1 MATVT
6 HILIIKGHRTAGGSW
21 PEDRVS
27 QSWIAVLEWLGRV
40 VEWRLCD
47 RFTIGTWI
55 SIHHILGRRQS
66 LPTTEVAWREEQTN
80 HATLATILRIL
91 DILTVE
97 ENLVAGFCYRQEQ
110 VAVVRV
116 QTKLTGL
123 HHLLS
128 CSFSHIVL
136 VVVES
141 HTGLQGVASTGTSLT
156 MVGSS
161 TDFWQIRSR
170 LIQQLHHVIVGLICR
185 TAGWQLF
192 IQLQWMIQDR
202 HATHILPQ
210 VVVSESLKE
219 LHLGSELRLCLLVH
233 GNFSDVLV
241 EYLAAADGLVS
252 SLPELQEVRIAGYGS
267 TRRQHTLLGTHMHRD
282 GIVCIAVGH
291 DSMVLRLYQIEVDT
305 CSIFGCIICSL
316 PERYVRQLVFWVS
329 LQEAI
334 VARTQ
339 SQATSQDQST
349 QKMIF
354 QFHNLLV
361 LKGYINSE

>member
-1 MATVT
+1 MAAVT
-6 HILIIKGHRTAGGSW
+6 HILIVKGHRTAGGSW
-21 PEDRVS
+21 PEDRVG
-27 QSWIAVLEWLGRV
+27 QSWIAVLEWLGWV

-47 RFTIGTWI
+47 RLAIGTWI

-91 DILTVE
+91 DILTIE
-97 ENLVAGFCYRQEQ
+97 ENLVAGFCYRLEQ

-128 CSFSHIVL
+128 SSFSHIIL

-141 HTGLQGVASTGTSLT
+141 HTCLQGVASTGTSLT
-156 MVGSS
+156 MVGCS

-170 LIQQLHHVIVGLICR
+170 LIQELHNIFVGLFSR
-185 TAGWQLF
+185 TAGWKWLV
-192 IQLQWMIQDR
+192 QLQRMIQDR
-202 HATHILPQ
+202 HAAHILPQ

-219 LHLGSELRLCLLVH
+219 LHLCCKLCLCLLVH

-252 SLPELQEVRIAGYGS
+252 CLPELQEVR
-267 TRRQHTLLGTHMHRD
+267 
-282 GIVCIAVGH
+282 
-291 DSMVLRLYQIEVDT
+291 
-305 CSIFGCIICSL
+305 
-316 PERYVRQLVFWVS
+316 
-329 LQEAI
+329 
-334 VARTQ
+334 VARYGCT
-339 SQATSQDQST
+339 
-349 QKMIF
+349 
-354 QFHNLLV
+354 
-361 LKGYINSE
+361 G